1 MHPFRTFLCSFPW
14 FLSLV
19 GPQTG
24 PWFWL
29 CCSRPQGVVLTGWVP
44 TTFVNHRLQRQ
55 SLEKCFQMKKYWKSY
70 IMTNSIMLVKNHYSF
85 KVKLNVAPQIWHGSR
100 WKKWPQS
107 STWPYRYYLTSV
119 HYFISS
125 DRCIIY
131 SWYHEESPLEGS
143 QEPSLTIL
151 IRSFLLKKMK
161 ILGQGSPEWF
171 LVSWTS
177 GTFKMINLVS
187 NLPLAGVPKGLR
199 LRCLGTFMGC
209 CSSLK
214 WGTIS
219 TFIGISRGVR
229 CI

>member
-1 MHPFRTFLCSFPW
+1 MFSNEKILKELYYDKFYNAGKKSLQFQGEIKCS
-14 FLSLV
+14 
-19 GPQTG
+19 TTN
-24 PWFWL
+24 
-29 CCSRPQGVVLTGWVP
+29 LTW
-44 TTFVNHRLQRQ
+44 
-55 SLEKCFQMKKYWKSY
+55 EQMKKMVT
-70 IMTNSIMLVKNHYSF
+70 IFHLTL
-85 KVKLNVAPQIWHGSR
+85 QI
-100 WKKWPQS
+100 
-107 STWPYRYYLTSV
+107 LL
-119 HYFISS
+119 

-143 QEPSLTIL
+143 QEPSPTIL

-177 GTFKMINLVS
+177 GMFKIINLVS

-209 CSSLK
+209 CSSVK

-219 TFIGISRGVR
+219 TFIGIRRGVR